1 MPALCIA
8 KSANVPR
15 LLFAPGEKRAGF
27 YFVTSRVYPI
37 PAFLSSP
44 FLLFSRFPKQ
54 VFLQQPPRNGAL
66 KAIRQQRRQQQRGG
80 EAREGVPLLPE
91 QLAVIIGG
99 GGYARDDP
107 RPEQPDRQRLMPDIK
122 LHRHR

>member
-27 YFVTSRVYPI
+27 YFVTRRVYPI
-37 PAFLSSP
+37 PAFLSKP
-44 FLLFSRFPKQ
+44 FFAFFPFSQADFFP
-54 VFLQQPPRNGAL
+54 QQPPRNGAL

-80 EAREGVPLLPE
+80 EAHEGIPFLPE
-91 QLAVIIGG
+91 QLAVVIGVADTLG
-99 GGYARDDP
+99 MIRALSS
-107 RPEQPDRQRLMPDIK
+107 QTASV
-122 LHRHR
+122 

>member
-27 YFVTSRVYPI
+27 YFVTRRVYPI

-44 FLLFSRFPKQ
+44 FLLFPIFPSSR
-54 VFLQQPPRNGAL
+54 RETGRSRTN
-66 KAIRQQRRQQQRGG
+66 RQQRRQQQRCG
-80 EAREGVPLLPE
+80 EAHEGIPLLPE
-91 QLAVIIGG
+91 QLAVVIGG
-99 GGYARDDP
+99 GQSLGMIRALSS
-107 RPEQPDRQRLMPDIK
+107 QTASV
-122 LHRHR
+122 

>member
-27 YFVTSRVYPI
+27 YFVTRRVYPI

-54 VFLQQPPRNGAL
+54 FFLQQPP
-66 KAIRQQRRQQQRGG
+66 
-80 EAREGVPLLPE
+80 
-91 QLAVIIGG
+91 
-99 GGYARDDP
+99 
-107 RPEQPDRQRLMPDIK
+107 
-122 LHRHR
+122 

>member
-27 YFVTSRVYPI
+27 YFVTQRVYPI

-44 FLLFSRFPKQ
+44 FLLFSRFLK
-54 VFLQQPPRNGAL
+54 QPPRNGAL
-66 KAIRQQRRQQQRGG
+66 KAIRQQRRQQAKGQER
-80 EAREGVPLLPE
+80 
-91 QLAVIIGG
+91 
-99 GGYARDDP
+99 
-107 RPEQPDRQRLMPDIK
+107 
-122 LHRHR
+122 

>member
-27 YFVTSRVYPI
+27 YFVTRRVYPI

-54 VFLQQPPRNGAL
+54 VFP
-66 KAIRQQRRQQQRGG
+66 
-80 EAREGVPLLPE
+80 
-91 QLAVIIGG
+91 
-99 GGYARDDP
+99 
-107 RPEQPDRQRLMPDIK
+107 
-122 LHRHR
+122 